1 MEPNRLNTPS
11 AIFHVLNS
19 FASSLLW
26 IPDDNVLQA
35 FRLDLD
41 FTLGPIDLVLLIG
54 IHVNR
59 IGELPDVNVL
69 SVFKFTGGL
78 GFCGGLSFIEVG
90 LVRKRGDRHN
100 IGRSPDVVVEKS
112 LEL

>member
-11 AIFHVLNS
+11 AIFHVFNS

-78 GFCGGLSFIEVG
+78 SFIEVG